1 MSDMTL
7 PQSRAVLSESDM
19 EAIRAYHRSTR
30 NLGYLCCLL
39 GVLALVAG
47 RFMSGAPTWLMSLGL
62 GVVIFGWGLLAY
74 AVARRVALV
83 RRLMS
88 GRGA

>member
-1 MSDMTL
+1 MSEVSL
-7 PQSRAVLSESDM
+7 PQSRTVLSEADM
-19 EAIRAYHRSTR
+19 EAIRAHHRGTR
-30 NLGYLCCLL
+30 NLGYVCCLL

-47 RFMSGAPTWLMSLGL
+47 RFMSGAPAWLTSVGL